1 MLKSVEIQGF
11 KSFPD
16 PTLIE
21 FHDGITAVVG
31 PNGAGKSNIA
41 DAIRW
46 VLGEQSAKTLR
57 GGRMEDVVFNGT
69 AQRRPV
75 SFAEVTLTLDNK
87 SGILPIDYPT
97 VSITRRY
104 FRSGESVYM
113 INKTPCRLK
122 DITRLIMDTGIG
134 VEGYSIV
141 GQGRVNEILSGNADD
156 RRAIF
161 EEASGIGLYRTRKV
175 DSLRRLERSEQ
186 NLLRVDDILNELHQR
201 EAPLRKQAEDAR
213 RHLELRNR
221 YRDIDVTLTMKQ
233 LEKYELERA
242 KGEDDE
248 ALLHLDLEEA
258 RKERDEARHAHRAAI
273 ERSAKLDEALDE
285 AQAAIASFSVE
296 ETQLAG
302 EDALLREKLESS
314 KDASQRLLE
323 EKNRLMVRLVA
334 MDQEMADREKQSTC
348 LNNERHP

>member
-57 GGRMEDVVFNGT
+57 GSRMEDVVFNGT

-75 SFAEVTLTLDNK
+75 SFAEVTLTLDNQ
-87 SGILPIDYPT
+87 SGILPIDYKT

-141 GQGRVNEILSGNADD
+141 GQGRVNEILSGNPDD

-161 EEASGIGLYRTRKV
+161 EEASGIGLYRSRKV

-186 NLLRVDDILNELHQR
+186 NLVRVDDILNELHQR
-201 EAPLRKQAEDAR
+201 EVPLRKQAEDAR
-213 RHLELRNR
+213 HHLELRNR
-221 YRDIDVTLTMKQ
+221 YRDIDVTLTLKQ

-248 ALLHLDLEEA
+248 TILHLDLEEA
-258 RKERDEARHAHRAAI
+258 RKERDEIRLAHRAAI
-273 ERSAKLDEALDE
+273 DRSAALDEALE
-285 AQAAIASFSVE
+285 ETQAAIAAFSVE
-296 ETQLAG
+296 KTQLAG

-314 KDASQRLLE
+314 KATSQRLLE

-334 MDQEMADREKQSTC
+334 VDQEMA
-348 LNNERHP
+348 